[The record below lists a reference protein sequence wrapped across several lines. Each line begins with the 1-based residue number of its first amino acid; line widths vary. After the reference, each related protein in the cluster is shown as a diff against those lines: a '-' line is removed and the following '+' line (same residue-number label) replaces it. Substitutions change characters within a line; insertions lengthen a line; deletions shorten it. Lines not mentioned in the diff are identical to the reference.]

1 MLVPA
6 SAATVSWN
14 GGAGSAD
21 WMDGENWDTGS
32 VPTAGDTI
40 NISGSSV
47 NWNRTAGSLFG
58 GASTVFN
65 LTNGATVTLGNT
77 IATSTPPNQN
87 PRFDGQFNVGG
98 GCTLNVNSMFV
109 YGTSRIDGTVNIYN
123 LLAPGANNSM
133 SFGLNG
139 VINFMRGSKNGVEG
153 NNRTTTIS
161 ASLNTGTVTV
171 TSVYGLEKRYLMVGA
186 EGGNFST
193 NLYQGW
199 RLTAGRMTG
208 SDGSELTSFEG
219 GDMTASAENFGK
231 YQLGS
236 DKGGVYVQYVGVVPE
251 PATASL
257 SLLGL
262 SVLMMRRRRS

>member
-1 MLVPA
+1 MLGSA

-14 GGAGSAD
+14 GGAGSTD
-21 WMDGENWDTGS
+21 WTNGGNWDSGS
-32 VPTAGDTI
+32 VPVAGDTI

-47 NWNRTAGSLFG
+47 NWNKTGGSLFG
-58 GASTVFN
+58 SSSTVFN

-77 IATSTPPNQN
+77 TATSSGPSSN
-87 PRFDGQFNVGG
+87 PRFDGQFNVGE
-98 GCTLNVNSMFV
+98 GCTLNVNSMFA
-109 YGTSRIDGTVNIYN
+109 YGSSRIEGTVNIYN
-123 LLAPGANNSM
+123 VFDPGENHSM

-139 VINFMRGSKNGVEG
+139 VINYMSGSMNGVEG
-153 NNRTTTIS
+153 NDRTTTIS
-161 ASLNTGTVTV
+161 ASLNTGTVTA
-171 TSVYGLEKRYLMVGA
+171 TSAYGLEKRYLIVGV

-193 NLYQGW
+193 DIYQNWTLAVG
-199 RLTAGRMTG
+199 TMTG

-219 GDMTASAENFGK
+219 DLTASAENFGK
-231 YQLGS
+231 YQLGF
-236 DKGGVYVQYVGVVPE
+236 DTGGVYVQYVGVVPE